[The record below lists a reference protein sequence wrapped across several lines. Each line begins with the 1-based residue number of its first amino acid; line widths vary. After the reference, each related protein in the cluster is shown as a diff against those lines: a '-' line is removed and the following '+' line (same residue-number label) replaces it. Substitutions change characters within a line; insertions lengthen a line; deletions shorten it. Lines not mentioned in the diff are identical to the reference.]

1 MSFSLNE
8 IRLLGGI
15 GQDAEFK
22 TTNSNIEIAKFSV
35 ATSESYKDK
44 SDVWQENTTWHNII
58 LWKPSE
64 FIKGK
69 LVKGAR
75 VLILGRQENR
85 VWEDEGT
92 KKYFSEV
99 VANKIIPL
107 DRDSQSTNQ
116 ESKPKSDMSVPSDNE
131 SDDDLPF

>member
-107 DRDSQSTNQ
+107 DKSDSQSTNQ
-116 ESKPKSDMSVPSDNE
+116 ESKPTSEPTRPPVDN
-131 SDDDLPF
+131 DDDLPF

>member
-107 DRDSQSTNQ
+107 DKSDSQSTNQ
-116 ESKPKSDMSVPSDNE
+116 ESKPTSEPTRPPV
-131 SDDDLPF
+131 DDDDSPF